1 MSIGGSPSIRNS
13 FDPVFSP
20 TRSDKKGERNLT
32 SESLAASATMCFA
45 CGVDNP
51 IGLRISF
58 QMQDGKC
65 TGVFT
70 PDENHVGYKNT
81 VHGGIIYS
89 ALDDVMAN
97 VLYLQDIK
105 AHTAKCE
112 IRYRKALEVGQT
124 INLTGW
130 IEQERRRL
138 VVLRGEARTAADDIL
153 IADCEASFML
163 A

>member
-1 MSIGGSPSIRNS
+1 M
-13 FDPVFSP
+13 
-20 TRSDKKGERNLT
+20 
-32 SESLAASATMCFA
+32 MCFA
-45 CGVDNP
+45 CGPDNP
-51 IGLRISF
+51 IGLQINF
-58 QMQDGKC
+58 QLRDGKC
-65 TGVFT
+65 TGAFT
-70 PDENHVGYKNT
+70 PEETHVGYENT

-97 VLYLQDIK
+97 VLYLQDMK

-124 INLTGW
+124 IILNGW
-130 IEQERRRL
+130 IAQKRRRL
-138 VVLRGEARTAADDIL
+138 VVLKGEARTAADDTL

>member
-1 MSIGGSPSIRNS
+1 
-13 FDPVFSP
+13 
-20 TRSDKKGERNLT
+20 
-32 SESLAASATMCFA
+32 MCFA
-45 CGVDNP
+45 CGPDNP
-51 IGLRISF
+51 IGLRIKF
-58 QMQDGKC
+58 QLEDGKC

-70 PDENHVGYKNT
+70 PEETHVGYRNT

-97 VLYLQDIK
+97 VLYLQDMK

-124 INLTGW
+124 IKLTGW
-130 IEQERRRL
+130 IAQERRRL
-138 VVLRGEARTAADDIL
+138 VVLKGEARTAADDTL

>member
-1 MSIGGSPSIRNS
+1 MRIGGSPSIRNL
-13 FDPVFSP
+13 FKPEFSP
-20 TRSDKKGERNLT
+20 TRSDKQGDRNLT

-70 PDENHVGYKNT
+70 PGENHVGYKNT

-97 VLYLQDIK
+97 VLYLQDMK

-130 IEQERRRL
+130 IAQERSRL
-138 VVLRGEARTAADDIL
+138 VVLRGEARTTADDTL